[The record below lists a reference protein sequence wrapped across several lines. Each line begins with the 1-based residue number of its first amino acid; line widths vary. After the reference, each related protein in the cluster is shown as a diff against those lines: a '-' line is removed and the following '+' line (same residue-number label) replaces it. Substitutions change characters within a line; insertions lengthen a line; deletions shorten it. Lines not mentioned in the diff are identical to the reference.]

1 MIHKRL
7 HHVGI
12 ILPKEE
18 YVREL
23 MDMYGL
29 ESEMRRNDLWMQ
41 ETD

>member
-29 ESEMRRNDLWMQ
+29 ESERA
-41 ETD
+41 

>member
-29 ESEMRRNDLWMQ
+29 ESETEGMTQSLSSQ
-41 ETD
+41 K